1 MALFKKATRAKE
13 QRAKERIPNPASKQC
28 VIELIE
34 EEKKLMLLTWLLRKL
49 HGLAPVEPEVTPCCR
64 GAKIPRWRMEL
75 PETRPYILASSNE
88 Q

>member
-1 MALFKKATRAKE
+1 
-13 QRAKERIPNPASKQC
+13 
-28 VIELIE
+28 
-34 EEKKLMLLTWLLRKL
+34 MLLTWLLRKL

-88 Q
+88 QRCRLQLSLIYIFLYSLLGYDYIYLLVFWCLGI

>member
-1 MALFKKATRAKE
+1 
-13 QRAKERIPNPASKQC
+13 
-28 VIELIE
+28 
-34 EEKKLMLLTWLLRKL
+34 MLLTWLLRKL
-49 HGLAPVEPEVTPCCR
+49 HGLAPVDPEVTPCCR